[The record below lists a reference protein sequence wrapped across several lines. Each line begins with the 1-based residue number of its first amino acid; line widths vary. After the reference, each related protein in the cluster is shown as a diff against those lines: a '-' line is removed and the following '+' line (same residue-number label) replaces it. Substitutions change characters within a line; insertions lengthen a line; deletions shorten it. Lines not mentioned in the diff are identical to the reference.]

1 MIIKKNIQRITLIY
15 LIILFLVFTFFINS
29 ASALTANSSSYSVNM
44 FGTGMATATPS
55 SANYESTALSE
66 AKATTRNAESG
77 TYTTNLGFFE
87 NTSYHVTVSITSYSI
102 YPKSAIQGSIIRLSI
117 SALNSQSVWAVLTLP
132 DSTQETIALANNGNS
147 YYTTNS
153 VGVYT
158 VTFYANN
165 SQGNLASVIDT
176 FEITSTIIPP
186 VTPPSGGGGGT
197 TTIIE
202 KCTYIWDCTS
212 WSICLEGKQQRE
224 CKNIGNCTGTE
235 GKPIETRECSDALF
249 DVVMKFKDVE
259 LTANKTLRFG
269 IDLIEQE
276 GIDKIDVQIKYS
288 IIDSNNTE
296 IFSQIETR
304 AIQGNLTY
312 EKEISEIKLKDG
324 EYTLRVDIIYG
335 NQQRAF
341 AEQKFEV
348 KKGELGAPVK
358 EGFNYNFLI
367 LSMGLIFL
375 LIILIIFI
383 LIKKR
388 KIKAG
393 KLKTHREYKSKIKRN
408 LKKIKSKTFLIILAG
423 FMLVGVLFI
432 GGNSMTGFIVGSAS
446 VVNNNWNI
454 FEFVLIIGILG
465 LLVFTYRK
473 KIVEK
478 IEIKKRNNYPK
489 NSLKGLIKKKVYTE
503 QGDCIGKV
511 DEIFLGENKIHSL
524 RIKLEKKQKFK
535 VKGIVVK
542 YKDVK
547 SIGHIVIVDGKIL
560 EKLNI

>member
-1 MIIKKNIQRITLIY
+1 MKKINILIVTAY
-15 LIILFLVFTFFINS
+15 LISIIFLIQS
-29 ASALTANSSSYSVNM
+29 ASALTANSSNYSVGI
-44 FGTGMATATPS
+44 FGTGIATAIPS
-55 SANYESTALSE
+55 STNYESIILSDVQG
-66 AKATTRNAESG
+66 TTRNAESE
-77 TYTTNLGFFE
+77 TYTTNIGFFE
-87 NTSYHVTVSITSYSI
+87 DTSYYVTVSITSYEI
-102 YPKSAIQGSIIRLSI
+102 YPKSAVQGSIIRLSI

-367 LSMGLIFL
+367 IFAGLIFL
-375 LIILIIFI
+375 LIILVIFI

-388 KIKAG
+388 KKKAG

-432 GGNSMTGFIVGSAS
+432 GGNSMTGFVVGSAS

-454 FEFVLIIGILG
+454 FGFVLIIGMFG
-465 LLVFTYRK
+465 LLIFIYGK

-478 IEIKKRNNYPK
+478 IEIKRMNKHPK
-489 NSLKGLIKKKVYTE
+489 NSLKGLIKKKVYLE
-503 QGDCIGKV
+503 NGDYIGKV
-511 DEIFLGENKIHSL
+511 DEILLGEGRVNSL
-524 RIKLEKKQKFK
+524 KIKLNKKKKFK
-535 VKGIVVK
+535 VKGITVK
-542 YKDVK
+542 YKNVK
-547 SIGHIVIVDGKIL
+547 SVGHIVLVDGKIL